1 MVPGVAWR
9 IAMSLR
15 LVALSGKRGAGK
27 ETILQAL
34 LRNFPGFRRIVPHT
48 TRLARPTEVN
58 GREYHF
64 VTDEEFGRLVEDDR
78 FVWWKHIGPTQRSGT
93 VRDEF
98 VISRRGSVVDV
109 LPEGARTMR
118 EKVGA
123 MGGKVLLIAIDA
135 DDEERRHRIRSRDST
150 LCEDQVERLF
160 REDPVHATN
169 ERFNDFD
176 IRISNR
182 GHDPHPACIAAARY
196 VERFL
201 G

>member
-1 MVPGVAWR
+1 
-9 IAMSLR
+9 MSLR
-15 LVALSGKRGAGK
+15 LVAICGKRGAGK
-27 ETILQAL
+27 ETVLQAL

-64 VTDEEFGRLVEDDR
+64 VTDDEFGRLVDR
-78 FVWWKHIGPTQRSGT
+78 ERFIWWKSIGPAQRSGT
-93 VRDEF
+93 IRDEF

-118 EKVGA
+118 EKVSA
-123 MGGKVLLIAIDA
+123 MGGSVLLIAVEAA
-135 DDEERRHRIRSRDST
+135 DDERRRRIQSRDRT
-150 LCEDQVERLF
+150 LCPAEVEKLF
-160 REDPVHATN
+160 LEDPVHAGN
-169 ERFNDFD
+169 ERFDDFD

-182 GHDPHPACIAAARY
+182 GSDPHTACISAARS